1 MPLDLEKKLATARTK
16 LILEKPFLGALV
28 LRLPMVRAKDDWCD
42 ATFSNGKTV
51 CIHTALVI
59 NGRMHLVSEK

>member
-1 MPLDLEKKLATARTK
+1 MPLDLDRKLATARTK

-42 ATFSNGKTV
+42 ARFSNGKK
-51 CIHTALVI
+51 H
-59 NGRMHLVSEK
+59 